1 MSEKDEGLERL
12 KKRMTPQQRKDMA
25 ELLANELRSREA
37 AKQRKQKSERG
48 SSVRSSRLSTGLDRE
63 QAREMYAQMQQQLKS
78 GKKAKKSGFG
88 ALSEAL
94 RGGKKKIPGD
104 VSFSLSPE
112 AAAAQQM
119 QMQMQQTGASSKS
132 SLTGKHVMLMSG
144 ILVVAILKVLSSTGV
159 VNASVASKSDLRSE
173 QIESMLPAARFEQS
187 EISPKPKAPGIES
200 IIKQGGWTAAERKVL
215 LELDERRVEL
225 EQRREALE
233 RREDDLNKR
242 EAEISARVAEMRSLT
257 RTLKEHRQTKD
268 NQYESRMEQLAN
280 VYGSMP
286 PQEAA
291 PLIAKL
297 DETIALELLQ
307 RLPGK
312 RMGQVLSMMHQDRA
326 IELTR
331 LLTDRKQ
338 MK

>member
-1 MSEKDEGLERL
+1 MSENDKGLERL
-12 KKRMTPQQRKDMA
+12 KKKMTPQQRKDMA

-37 AKQRKQKSERG
+37 AKVRKAKAERG
-48 SSVRSSRLSTGLDRE
+48 SNVKSSRMATGLDRE
-63 QAREMYAQMQQQLKS
+63 QARAMYAEMQQALKTGS
-78 GKKAKKSGFG
+78 KPKKSGFG
-88 ALSEAL
+88 ALSDAL
-94 RGGKKKIPGD
+94 RSGKKSAASD

-119 QMQMQQTGASSKS
+119 QLQMQSRNTERSG
-132 SLTGKHVMLMSG
+132 LTGKHVMLMSG
-144 ILVVAILKVLSSTGV
+144 IVVVAILKVLSSTGV
-159 VNASVASKSDLRSE
+159 VNASVAPKSDSRFE
-173 QIESMLPAARFEQS
+173 NTIAALPAAEAPAIQNTS
-187 EISPKPKAPGIES
+187 EARAIGIDS
-200 IIKQGGWTAAERKVL
+200 IIQQGGWTAGERKVL

-225 EQRREALE
+225 ERRREALE

-297 DETIALELLQ
+297 DESIALELLQ

-312 RMGQVLSMMHQDRA
+312 RMGQVLSMMNQDRA
-326 IELTR
+326 IDLTR